1 MLSLYHAQR
10 GLFGRREDYSP
21 SYREVAEELG
31 SAMLAVYRLGA
42 EEGRIVLRGRR
53 PLIGRW
59 SLMTES
65 VVSRLPFPP
74 RPGRPVPG

>member
-1 MLSLYHAQR
+1 MLSLCRALR

-21 SYREVAEELG
+21 SYREIAEELG
-31 SAMLAVYRLGA
+31 LAMLTVYRLGA
-42 EEGRIVLRGRR
+42 EEGRIVPRGRQ
-53 PLIGRW
+53 PLIRRW

-65 VVSRLPFPP
+65 VVSPLPFPP